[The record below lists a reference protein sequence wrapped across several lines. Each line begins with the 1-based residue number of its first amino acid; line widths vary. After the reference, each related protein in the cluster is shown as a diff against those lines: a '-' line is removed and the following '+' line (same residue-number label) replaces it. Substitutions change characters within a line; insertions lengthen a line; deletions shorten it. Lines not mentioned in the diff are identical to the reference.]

1 MGAQNVSATFAG
13 NHKFGLLSW
22 QSHTRQNYTT
32 GEMEALNDH
41 ASADVTGP
49 CNNVLCYEPRYSQL
63 KILIKQP
70 APVCSLQHFF
80 LFFFLGSL
88 AVLGTPTALC
98 FFYLWTWSQ
107 DCNQASENVVLVDG
121 LTNKSCL
128 HAKFIFFF
136 VPCTISTLEFVI
148 FSGNLCMYVC
158 TCRAL
163 VCALMSSP

>member
-136 VPCTISTLEFVI
+136 LYLAPFPHWNLSFFQVI
-148 FSGNLCMYVC
+148 CVCM
-158 TCRAL
+158 
-163 VCALMSSP
+163 CAHVGL